1 MTLDLDRLSRKT
13 GLVVR
18 SLYSAALNNLFARI
32 EEYDPHERAETFDY
46 LAGALNQV
54 AHRLALNLQ
63 TVEASNSASLAIAEG
78 TSFFEA

>member
-1 MTLDLDRLSRKT
+1 MTLDLDSLSRKT

-18 SLYSAALNNLFARI
+18 SLYSAALNNLLAGI
-32 EEYDPHERAETFDY
+32 EEYGPHERAETFDY

-54 AHRLALNLQ
+54 ARRWALNLQ
-63 TVEASNSASLAIAEG
+63 TVEASNSASLAIVDG